1 MTKPTEQTCE
11 RLARDLE
18 TAGAPPEMIERARA
32 KVYDEDESPLDRPLH
47 QLHTDLLRAG
57 LDGLARDV
65 RNHRWD
71 S

>member
-1 MTKPTEQTCE
+1 MAEILPTSE

-18 TAGAPPEMIERARA
+18 AAGAPALMVERARA
-32 KVYDEDESPLDRPLH
+32 KVYDEDDSSLLRPLH
-47 QLHTDLLRAG
+47 ELHTDLLRAG
-57 LDGLARDV
+57 LDNLARDV

>member
-1 MTKPTEQTCE
+1 MTEPTWE

-18 TAGAPPEMIERARA
+18 AAGAPAELIERARA
-32 KVYDEDESPLDRPLH
+32 KTYDENESPLDRPLH
-47 QLHTDLLRAG
+47 TLHEDLLRAG